1 VFENAPDALPDPTH
15 WAILLG
21 LLTLVVF
28 LARAAWK
35 DLRRP
40 DRVPDEAGPDPRVP
54 LFRETIVSLW
64 FVCVVNAG
72 GWHLAGGGWGSLGFV
87 TGSGFG
93 GAMAW
98 TVALLA
104 VAVLTVQWRSVQ
116 RSPEARA
123 SYAAQVDGAT
133 GYDWIRPTTRREY
146 RHFTVMAV
154 TAGVTE
160 EVIFRG
166 FLIGVLAAWLPLW
179 IAGLVALLIFLGAHV
194 YQGVTGMVRI
204 LPVSSVLT
212 ILFLVSGSVLPGI
225 VMHVAVDLA
234 GGAILWIL
242 RDHRSPSAP
251 PQPIRSHS

>member
-1 VFENAPDALPDPTH
+1 M
-15 WAILLG
+15 G
-21 LLTLVVF
+21 LFLV
-28 LARAAWK
+28 RAAWK

-40 DRVPDEAGPDPRVP
+40 DRVPDDAGPDPRVP
-54 LFRETIVSLW
+54 VFRDTIASLW
-64 FVCVVNAG
+64 GLCVVTTVA
-72 GWHLAGGGWGSLGFV
+72 WLLAGGGWATLGFV

-104 VAVLTVQWRSVQ
+104 VAVLIVQWRSVQ
-116 RSPEARA
+116 RSPEVRD

-133 GYDWIRPTTRREY
+133 GYDWIRPTTAREY
-146 RHFTVMAV
+146 RHFMVMAV
-154 TAGVTE
+154 TAGITE

-179 IAGLVALLIFLGAHV
+179 VAGMVALLVFLGGHV
-194 YQGVTGMVRI
+194 YQGLSGMVRI
-204 LPVSSVLT
+204 LPVSAVLT
-212 ILFLVSGSVLPGI
+212 ILFLISGSVLPGI
-225 VMHVAVDLA
+225 LMHGAVDLV

-242 RDHRSPSAP
+242 RDRRQPSET